1 MLAPLTAGL
10 PRQRPPVI
18 VKVGNFQNKADSFLK
33 SVIAHFLATTRPP
46 SRSSCLEGSSIAN
59 GLHIANAIREQ
70 NRASGLSSAGSRM

>member
-1 MLAPLTAGL
+1 MTAGL
-10 PRQRPPVI
+10 PRHCPPVFL
-18 VKVGNFQNKADSFLK
+18 KAGSFLNKADSFLK

-46 SRSSCLEGSSIAN
+46 SRCSCLEGSSVAD